1 MKSKNIFFTSIFF
14 IFGCASSPS
23 FDTASMVQI
32 ITSEQTQEFKCERI
46 LSLNAIGKKSMT
58 ANADRRNAII
68 ELTNKAKEAGANAVV
83 VTSKTSSKAGIK
95 ISGHA
100 LDCVNLN

>member
-1 MKSKNIFFTSIFF
+1 
-14 IFGCASSPS
+14 
-23 FDTASMVQI
+23 
-32 ITSEQTQEFKCERI
+32 
-46 LSLNAIGKKSMT
+46 MT

>member
-1 MKSKNIFFTSIFF
+1 MAESRICFEVPARGHGQPTRQI
-14 IFGCASSPS
+14 PS
-23 FDTASMVQI
+23 QSMPA
-32 ITSEQTQEFKCERI
+32 K
-46 LSLNAIGKKSMT
+46 AG
-58 ANADRRNAII
+58 RRNALI